1 MGMIGTLTSHDR
13 TLLKD
18 AVKAIVHKDNNEI
31 IRAIIALGAVK
42 GEFDYTHL
50 YSDIDMLLDRYYSM
64 DLGDINL
71 GSMMQDA
78 IQVISENHIVLPPG
92 ISMLARG
99 LLTIEGV
106 LTTIS
111 PETNAVQIAKQH
123 VIRDVRQN
131 HDFKKTLEHTAQSM
145 YVSAEKALDIPALTT
160 DLLNMTLRGQTR
172 FNLDLTSSKSLM
184 DQFGRIMN
192 RLVVGIITAALLLA
206 SSLICTTNMQPQT
219 LGIPTLGFIGYLAAL
234 VLGIILIL
242 VSHHSKDK

>member
-1 MGMIGTLTSHDR
+1 M
-13 TLLKD
+13 
-18 AVKAIVHKDNNEI
+18 
-31 IRAIIALGAVK
+31 
-42 GEFDYTHL
+42 
-50 YSDIDMLLDRYYSM
+50 
-64 DLGDINL
+64 
-71 GSMMQDA
+71 
-78 IQVISENHIVLPPG
+78 
-92 ISMLARG
+92 
-99 LLTIEGV
+99 
-106 LTTIS
+106 
-111 PETNAVQIAKQH
+111 QIAKQH
-123 VIRDVRQN
+123 VIRDVRQD
-131 HDFKKTLEHTAQSM
+131 HDIKKALEHTAQSM